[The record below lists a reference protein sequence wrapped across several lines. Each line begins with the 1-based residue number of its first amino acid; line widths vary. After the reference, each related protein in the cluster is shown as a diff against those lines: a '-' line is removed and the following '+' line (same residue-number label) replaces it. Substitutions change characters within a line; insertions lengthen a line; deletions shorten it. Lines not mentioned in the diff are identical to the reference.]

1 MNDTII
7 SIARDFSRTPAGRYP
22 KDGPF
27 NGQRFREQFLEPA
40 IAQALAKKGKVIV
53 EFSDADS
60 YSSSFL
66 EEAFGGLVR
75 DKKFNRDQIQSVL
88 ILATSDPVYSM
99 YLADA
104 KDYLERELRRVAA

>member
-1 MNDTII
+1 MADIII
-7 SIARDFSRTPAGRYP
+7 SISRDFSRTPAGRVP

-27 NGQRFREQFLEPA
+27 NGQRFRQEHLDP
-40 IAQALAKKGKVIV
+40 ALAKVIGTQNKVIV

-75 DKKFNRDQIQSVL
+75 SHKYNSEEIRKVL
-88 ILATSDPVYSM
+88 VLKTNDPVYAA
-99 YLADA
+99 YVADA
-104 KDYLERELRRVAA
+104 KDYMERELKLVAA